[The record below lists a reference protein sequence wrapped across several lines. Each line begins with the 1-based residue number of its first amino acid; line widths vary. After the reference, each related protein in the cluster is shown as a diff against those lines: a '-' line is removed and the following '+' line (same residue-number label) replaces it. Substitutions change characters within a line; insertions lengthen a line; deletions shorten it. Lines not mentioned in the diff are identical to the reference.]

1 MISTLEKDIMEY
13 ENLCI
18 LYDVEVKH
26 KQDAFGEWIV
36 DCYCPQAVQLKK
48 KHLDNMYSIKE

>member
-1 MISTLEKDIMEY
+1 MMSVFEKDMKEY
-13 ENLCI
+13 RYLCI
-18 LYDVEVKH
+18 LYDVEVQY
-26 KQDAFGEWIV
+26 KQDAFGKYVV